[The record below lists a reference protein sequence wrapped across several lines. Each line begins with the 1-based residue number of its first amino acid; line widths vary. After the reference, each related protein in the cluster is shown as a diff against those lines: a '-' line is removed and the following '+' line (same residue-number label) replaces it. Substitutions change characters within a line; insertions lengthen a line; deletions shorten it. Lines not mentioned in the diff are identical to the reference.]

1 MAPQKP
7 RTKPIIK
14 NSLVQRI
21 IVYMIV
27 LIALLVSILLVY
39 SFTSYSIL
47 QNEVKKGAENFLQVY
62 GTELRN
68 RVRQMDG
75 VLENLLVQNISELQ
89 LLKSS
94 EETKR
99 FYASQDIHNY
109 IQDVA
114 LSNDSVD
121 FIVVAD
127 SGYDICLD
135 AASTTTTYWDRTA
148 IREFTMEKTKE
159 EDFLAEWNFIELN
172 NKIYLYKM
180 YVYNNRA
187 VAAFTSTVHFLQ
199 TIPDADYGEQ
209 TFVIADEMGIIQ
221 DYFGN
226 EWQPEIKGLVVN
238 QMDLQQGFIVA
249 FPIVNGQLQLYSLVK
264 NASIWNQV
272 RVNTLVLFAVI
283 VFTILFG
290 FLIIR
295 YTVKE
300 IVYPLNSM
308 AAVMNRIDQGE
319 YNSRIEEKFGTRE
332 FTHLRDSFNT
342 LMDEILI
349 LKIQAYEKLIELK
362 DAELKNIRLQLRP
375 HFFLNAITTIM
386 SLCSKGK
393 KTQLKQ
399 YVDSLSKN
407 IRYMFKARMHTVFVR
422 EEIQHVE
429 NYMEMQEFK
438 YPNCIFH
445 YVELPPE
452 LEEWNIPQM
461 LIQTFIENEYK
472 YAVSI
477 DIPLTILIRISTEI
491 YQDEKMLLIEIEDDG
506 LGYPQDVIAYMNGQ
520 GNKQE
525 DDGNRVGLW
534 SIKSMMEL
542 MYERRGLISLSN
554 IQPHG
559 CLNKIWVPDKPV
571 NESQDVERD
580 WVIDRKGISK
590 L

>member
-1 MAPQKP
+1 MTHQKP
-7 RTKPIIK
+7 ITKPMIK
-14 NSLVQRI
+14 SSLVKRI

-27 LIALLVSILLVY
+27 LIALLVSILAVY
-39 SFTSYSIL
+39 SFTSYLIL

-68 RVRQMDG
+68 RIRQMDG
-75 VLENLLVQNISELQ
+75 VLENLLVQNISELK

-94 EETKR
+94 DEAKR
-99 FYASQDIHNY
+99 FYAAQDIHNY

-121 FIVVAD
+121 FLVVAD

-135 AASTTTTYWDRTA
+135 AASTPTTYWDRTA
-148 IREFTMEKTKE
+148 IREYTMEKTKE
-159 EDFLAEWNFIELN
+159 VGLLAEWNFIDLN
-172 NKIYLYKM
+172 NKTYLYKI

-187 VAAFTSTVHFLQ
+187 VAAFTSTTHFLQ
-199 TIPDADYGEQ
+199 TIPDGDYGEQ
-209 TFVIADEMGIIQ
+209 TFVLTDEEGMIQ
-221 DYFGN
+221 DSFGKKW
-226 EWQPEIKGLVVN
+226 EPDIIGLSLD
-238 QMDLQQGFIVA
+238 QTDLQQGFIVE
-249 FPIVNGQLQLYSLVK
+249 FSIVSGQIQLYSLVK
-264 NASIWNQV
+264 NISIWNQT
-272 RVNTLVLFAVI
+272 RVNTLVVLAVI
-283 VFTILFG
+283 SFTILFG
-290 FLIIR
+290 FLLIR
-295 YTVKE
+295 YILKE
-300 IVYPLNSM
+300 IVHPLNSM

-319 YNSRIEEKFGTRE
+319 YNSRIEENYGTRE

-375 HFFLNAITTIM
+375 HFFLNAITTIL

-407 IRYMFKARMHTVFVR
+407 IRYMFKTRMHTVSIK

-438 YPNCIFH
+438 YPKCIFH
-445 YVELPPE
+445 YVDLPPE
-452 LEEWNIPQM
+452 LEEWKIPQM
-461 LIQTFIENEYK
+461 LIQTFIDNEYK

-477 DIPLTILIRISTEI
+477 DIPLTILIRISTDI

-506 LGYPQDVIAYMNGQ
+506 LGYPQDVLAYMNGQ
-520 GNKQE
+520 GPKQVN
-525 DDGNRVGLW
+525 DGNRIGLW
-534 SIKSMMEL
+534 SIKNLMEL
-542 MYERRGLISLSN
+542 MYERRSLIYLSN

-559 CLNKIWVPDKPV
+559 CLNRIWVPKKPV
-571 NESQDVERD
+571 HESQNEEQDWLIERKD
-580 WVIDRKGISK
+580 INQP
-590 L
+590 

>member
-1 MAPQKP
+1 
-7 RTKPIIK
+7 
-14 NSLVQRI
+14 
-21 IVYMIV
+21 MIV

-47 QNEVKKGAENFLQVY
+47 QNEVKRGIENFLQVY

-75 VLENLLVQNISELQ
+75 VLENLLVQNISKLQ
-89 LLKSS
+89 LIKSS
-94 EETKR
+94 DEAKR

-109 IQDVA
+109 IQDIA

-127 SGYDICLD
+127 SAYDICLD
-135 AASTTTTYWDRTA
+135 ASSTSTTYWDRTA
-148 IREFTMEKTKE
+148 IREFTMNKTKDE
-159 EDFLAEWNFIELN
+159 YFLAEWNFIELN
-172 NKIYLYKM
+172 NTSYLYKM

-187 VAAFTSTVHFLQ
+187 VAAFTSTAHFLQ
-199 TIPDADYGEQ
+199 TIPNADYGEQ
-209 TFVIADEMGIIQ
+209 TFVMTDELGIIQ
-221 DYFGN
+221 DYFGK
-226 EWQPEIKGLVVN
+226 EWQSEIKGLVID
-238 QMDLQQGFIVA
+238 QMNLQQGFMVE
-249 FPIVNGQLQLYSLVK
+249 FPVVNGQIQLYSLVK
-264 NASIWNQV
+264 NASIWNQI
-272 RVNTLVLFAVI
+272 RVNTLLVLAVI
-283 VFTILFG
+283 IFTILFG
-290 FLIIR
+290 FLLIR
-295 YTVKE
+295 YILKE
-300 IVYPLNSM
+300 IVFPLNSM
-308 AAVMNRIDQGE
+308 ASVMNRIDQGE
-319 YNSRIEEKFGTRE
+319 YNSRIEDIFGTRE

-386 SLCSKGK
+386 SLSSNGK
-393 KTQLKQ
+393 KQQLKQ

-407 IRYMFKARMHTVFVR
+407 IRYMFKTRMHTVSIR

-445 YVELPPE
+445 YIEFPQE
-452 LEEWNIPQM
+452 LEEWKIPQM

-477 DIPLTILIRISTEI
+477 DTPLTILIRISI
-491 YQDEKMLLIEIEDDG
+491 DMHQDEKMLLIEIEDDG
-506 LGYPQDVIAYMNGQ
+506 LGYPQDVLAYMNGQ
-520 GNKQE
+520 GKKQAN
-525 DDGNRVGLW
+525 DGNRIGLW
-534 SIKSMMEL
+534 SIKNMMEL
-542 MYERRGLISLSN
+542 MYERRSLISLSN

-559 CLNKIWVPDKPV
+559 CLNQIWVPQKPV
-571 NESQDVERD
+571 HESENKEQD
-580 WVIDRKGISK
+580 WLIDRKDIK
-590 L
+590 KP